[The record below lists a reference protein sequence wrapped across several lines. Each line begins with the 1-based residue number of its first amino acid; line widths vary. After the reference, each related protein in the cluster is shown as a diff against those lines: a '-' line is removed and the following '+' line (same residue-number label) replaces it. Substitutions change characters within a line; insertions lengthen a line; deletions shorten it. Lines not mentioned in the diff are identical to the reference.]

1 MVPHELLATL
11 ITNIQSLNKT
21 VTQLLVTVHSEPMA
35 LYEKDALVLALNLIV
50 FQNASQESILDHS

>member
-1 MVPHELLATL
+1 MFPHELLATL
-11 ITNIQSLNKT
+11 IINIQSLNKT

-50 FQNASQESILDHS
+50 FQNAS

>member
-21 VTQLLVTVHSEPMA
+21 VTQLQVTVHSEAMA
-35 LYEKDALVLALNLIV
+35 LYEKDTLVLALNLIV
-50 FQNASQESILDHS
+50 FQNAS